1 MNTKPMIPIFFTI
14 DEGYAPWLSVALISL
29 KENASKEY
37 RYEVHV
43 VYHDMSA
50 NTIIKLSEIADD
62 DFSISFEEMPQTL
75 DQLHDFAGNNYLR
88 ADYFTLTIF
97 IRLFLADMFPQYD
110 KAIYLD
116 SDICVPGDI
125 SKMYTINLKDN
136 YLGVVND
143 YSIAN
148 IPELNHYVK
157 DAIGVDKDHY
167 FNSGIL
173 LMNFKKIRERE
184 LAKRFLDL
192 MIKYHFDTIAPDQD
206 YLNALCKDK
215 VVYLDPTWDSMPC
228 DLDEFEN
235 PQIIHYNLFD
245 KPWCYDNVK
254 YEKYFWDVAKRSG
267 FYDEI
272 VQYKK
277 NYSDAQKKKDQESLA
292 LLVTRGNEIPDQEVT
307 MRKIFESGQEERL

>member
-1 MNTKPMIPIFFTI
+1 MTTKPNIPIFFTI
-14 DEGYAPWLSVALISL
+14 DEGYAPWLSVALLSL
-29 KENASKEY
+29 KENASPAC
-37 RYEVHV
+37 RYDVHV
-43 VYHDMSA
+43 VYHNMRPD
-50 NTIIKLSEIADD
+50 TIERLSRIAGD
-62 DFSISFEEMPQTL
+62 DFSISFLPMTETMESIT
-75 DQLHDFAGNNYLR
+75 DWEGNYLR

-97 IRLFLADMFPQYD
+97 TRLFLPDMFPQYD

-125 SKMYTINLKDN
+125 SKMYAIALEDN

-148 IPELNHYVK
+148 VPELNHYVK
-157 DAIGVDKDHY
+157 DAVGVDKDHY

-173 LMNFKKIRERE
+173 LMNFQAMREHH
-184 LAKRFLDL
+184 LASRFLDL
-192 MIKYHFDTIAPDQD
+192 MAKYHFDTIAPDQD

-245 KPWCYDNVK
+245 KPWCYDDVK
-254 YEKYFWDVAKRSG
+254 YEKYFWDVAKRSD
-267 FYDEI
+267 FYEEI
-272 VQYKK
+272 VAYKQG
-277 NYSDAQKKKDQESLA
+277 YSDAQKQKDAQSLA
-292 LLVTRGNEIPDQEVT
+292 QLVSRGNAIPDQAVT
-307 MRKIFESGQEERL
+307 MRKVFESGQEARL